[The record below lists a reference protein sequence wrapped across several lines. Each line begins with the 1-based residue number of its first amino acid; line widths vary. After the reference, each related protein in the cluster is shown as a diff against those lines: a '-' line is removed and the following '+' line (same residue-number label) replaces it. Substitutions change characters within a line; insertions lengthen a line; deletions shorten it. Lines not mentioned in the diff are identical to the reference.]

1 MRISVVIWASMGY
14 IRSQSTV
21 VLVLLFLSIKSEFRY
36 FCPEPNFLFSVF
48 LSDFSFFTLISV
60 SFVLF
65 GFQYP
70 DAYLALTHFCS
81 SPQVVASSQSSSVGM
96 WSSSPAWLTRP
107 LQRKRGLLDF
117 WTVCHI
123 ACRETER
130 ERSGSSDFS
139 SNSELPT
146 VSSYQIILSPSLV
159 LYWLIHSQAI
169 YSFTSNY
176 NILYIY
182 LPHINSA
189 LIWLLLFLYL
199 WVIVLISSPFPRYFN
214 LIRFSFWD

>member
-1 MRISVVIWASMGY
+1 MGY

-21 VLVLLFLSIKSEFRY
+21 VLILLFLSIKSEFRY

-70 DAYLALTHFCS
+70 DAYMALTHFCS
-81 SPQVVASSQSSSVGM
+81 SPQVVASSQSSSVCM
-96 WSSSPAWLTRP
+96 WSSSPAWLT
-107 LQRKRGLLDF
+107 GLF
-117 WTVCHI
+117 K
-123 ACRETER
+123 ER
-130 ERSGSSDFS
+130 EASLTSELCATSPVGKRSGSSHFS

-159 LYWLIHSQAI
+159 LYRLIHSQGI
-169 YSFTSNY
+169 HSLTSKY

-189 LIWLLLFLYL
+189 FIWLLLFLYL
-199 WVIVLISSPFPRYFN
+199 RVIVLISSPFPRYFN